1 MELRPMQIDSL
12 HHLAL
17 TVTDLERSR
26 RFYLEIL
33 GLTEITRPPFSFPG
47 AWFAVGET
55 GQQLHLIVHTR
66 SPFRADKPLDTR
78 DLHFAVRVPSYARAV
93 EFLRTSGY
101 RDDIAGDDPLRMILQ
116 PHAVAGF
123 PQIYILDPDRHVIEI
138 NGASLD

>member
-1 MELRPMQIDSL
+1 MQVESL

-33 GLTEITRPPFSFPG
+33 GLTEIPRPPFSFPG
-47 AWFAVGET
+47 AWFALGEA
-55 GQQLHLIVHTR
+55 GQQLHLIVHTN
-66 SPFRADKPLDTR
+66 STFRAGKPLDTR

-93 EFLRTSGY
+93 EHLRAKGF
-101 RDDIAGDDPLRMILQ
+101 RDDASGDDPMRMILQ

-138 NGASLD
+138 NAGDLDG